1 MMALDLNLIQKKV
14 IGFSSV
20 TPMIIFVGKYDKRI
34 REVEDLS
41 PLAVD
46 SPVHFY
52 CLSRFYVC
60 GHLGSQ
66 FIFFV
71 NQEGLFSY

>member
-1 MMALDLNLIQKKV
+1 MALALNLTQNKV

-20 TPMIIFVGKYDKRI
+20 TPTIIFVGNCDDRV
-34 REVEDLS
+34 REVGGLS

-46 SPVHFY
+46 FPIQFY

-60 GHLGSQ
+60 AHLGSQ

-71 NQEGLFSY
+71 NQECLFSD